1 MLAPGTVAVAI
12 IAMVKNKNEDK
23 KLMKYSVCAF
33 FLARNVKSKKGFVGN
48 KKDSCLF
55 MRLCIMVKN
64 MGTVTKQIYFESL
77 IF

>member
-1 MLAPGTVAVAI
+1 
-12 IAMVKNKNEDK
+12 
-23 KLMKYSVCAF
+23 MKYSVCAF

-64 MGTVTKQIYFESL
+64 MGTVTKQTYFESL